1 MKIDKADQT
10 KNILCKIKNLKDMNS
25 IILLILCLSLFLFL
39 RSLSFAMTY
48 LSIYGYRDKE
58 CIERIRRQQKACDVL
73 NASYHIFVI
82 IITMCLSAGA
92 IMRMFDVDFVQTFD
106 IASLIVISICFVV
119 FFVLKYKLEFKYDLR
134 NFYNHMTY
142 YRSLQKVVTEDND
155 HEVSFIRGYEKTKK
169 HKAYVNL
176 WYSVYLMLLL
186 LSKIYCI

>member
-1 MKIDKADQT
+1 MRT
-10 KNILCKIKNLKDMNS
+10 VVFLV
-25 IILLILCLSLFLFL
+25 LCLSLFLSL

-48 LSIYGYRDKE
+48 ISIYGYRDKE

-92 IMRMFDVDFVQTFD
+92 IMRMLDVDFIQIYD
-106 IASLIVISICFVV
+106 IASSVVISVCFAV
-119 FFVLKYKLEFKYDLR
+119 FFVLKYRLELKYDLR

>member
-1 MKIDKADQT
+1 MRT
-10 KNILCKIKNLKDMNS
+10 VLF
-25 IILLILCLSLFLFL
+25 LILCLSLFLFL

-48 LSIYGYRDKE
+48 ISIYGYRDKE

-82 IITMCLSAGA
+82 VTNMCLSAGA

-106 IASLIVISICFVV
+106 IASSLVIGLCFVV

>member
-1 MKIDKADQT
+1 
-10 KNILCKIKNLKDMNS
+10 MNS
-25 IILLILCLSLFLFL
+25 IILLILCLSLFLSL

-48 LSIYGYRDKE
+48 ISIYGYRDRE
-58 CIERIRRQQKACDVL
+58 CIERIRHQQKACDIL

-82 IITMCLSAGA
+82 VTTMCLSAGA
-92 IMRMFDVDFVQTFD
+92 IMRMFDVGFVQTFD
-106 IASLIVISICFVV
+106 IASSVVISVCFVV

-155 HEVSFIRGYEKTKK
+155 HEVSFIRGYEKTMK
-169 HKAYVNL
+169 HKIYANL
-176 WYSVYLMLLL
+176 CFLTYFIFLL

>member
-1 MKIDKADQT
+1 
-10 KNILCKIKNLKDMNS
+10 
-25 IILLILCLSLFLFL
+25 
-39 RSLSFAMTY
+39 MTY
-48 LSIYGYRDKE
+48 IKIYGYRDKE
-58 CIERIRRQQKACDVL
+58 CIERIRRQQKACDIL
-73 NASYHIFVI
+73 SASYHIFVI
-82 IITMCLSAGA
+82 IITLCLSAGA
-92 IMRMFDVDFVQTFD
+92 VLRMLDVDFIQIYD

-176 WYSVYLMLLL
+176 WYVVSLTLFMYELLT
-186 LSKIYCI
+186 IN

>member
-1 MKIDKADQT
+1 
-10 KNILCKIKNLKDMNS
+10 MNS
-25 IILLILCLSLFLFL
+25 IILLILCLSLFLSL

-48 LSIYGYRDKE
+48 ISIYGYRDRE
-58 CIERIRRQQKACDVL
+58 CIERIRHQQKACDIL

-106 IASLIVISICFVV
+106 IASSVVISVCFVV
-119 FFVLKYKLEFKYDLR
+119 FFALKYRLELKYDLR

-169 HKAYVNL
+169 HKAYVNM

>member
-1 MKIDKADQT
+1 MKTVIF
-10 KNILCKIKNLKDMNS
+10 
-25 IILLILCLSLFLFL
+25 LILCLSLFLCL

-48 LSIYGYRDKE
+48 ISIYGYRDKE
-58 CIERIRRQQKACDVL
+58 CIERIRRQQKACDIL

-82 IITMCLSAGA
+82 IITICLSAGA
-92 IMRMFDVDFVQTFD
+92 IMRMFDVGFVQTFD

-155 HEVSFIRGYEKTKK
+155 YEVSFIRGYEKTMK
-169 HKAYVNL
+169 HKIYANL
-176 WYSVYLMLLL
+176 CFLTYFIFLL

>member
-1 MKIDKADQT
+1 
-10 KNILCKIKNLKDMNS
+10 MNS

-48 LSIYGYRDKE
+48 ISIYAYRDRE
-58 CIERIRRQQKACDVL
+58 CIERIRRQQKACDIL

-82 IITMCLSAGA
+82 IITACISSGA
-92 IMRMFDVDFVQTFD
+92 VLRMFDVDFIQIYD

-119 FFVLKYKLEFKYDLR
+119 FFVLKYRLELKYDLR

-155 HEVSFIRGYEKTKK
+155 HEVSFIRGYKKAMK
-169 HKAYVNL
+169 HKTYVSL

>member
-1 MKIDKADQT
+1 MRT
-10 KNILCKIKNLKDMNS
+10 VLF
-25 IILLILCLSLFLFL
+25 LILCLSLFLSL

-48 LSIYGYRDKE
+48 ISIYGYRDKE
-58 CIERIRRQQKACDVL
+58 CIERIRRQQKACDVM

-92 IMRMFDVDFVQTFD
+92 IMRMFDVGFVQTFD
-106 IASLIVISICFVV
+106 IASSVVISVCFVV
-119 FFVLKYKLEFKYDLR
+119 FFVLKYKLELKYDLR

-155 HEVSFIRGYEKTKK
+155 HEVSFIRGYEKAMK
-169 HKAYVNL
+169 HKTYVSL

>member
-1 MKIDKADQT
+1 MRTVAF
-10 KNILCKIKNLKDMNS
+10 LV
-25 IILLILCLSLFLFL
+25 LCLSLFLSL

-48 LSIYGYRDKE
+48 ISIYGYRDKE

-92 IMRMFDVDFVQTFD
+92 IMRMFDVDFVQIYD
-106 IASLIVISICFVV
+106 IASLIVISVCFAV
-119 FFVLKYKLEFKYDLR
+119 FFALKYRLELKYDLR

-155 HEVSFIRGYEKTKK
+155 HEVSFIRGYEKTMK
-169 HKAYVNL
+169 HKTYVSL

-186 LSKIYCI
+186 LSKTYCI

>member
-1 MKIDKADQT
+1 MKNVIF
-10 KNILCKIKNLKDMNS
+10 
-25 IILLILCLSLFLFL
+25 LILCLSLFLFL

-48 LSIYGYRDKE
+48 IGIYGYRDKE

-82 IITMCLSAGA
+82 VTTMCLSAGA

-106 IASLIVISICFVV
+106 IASSLVIGLCFAV
-119 FFVLKYKLEFKYDLR
+119 FFVLKYKLELKYDLR

-176 WYSVYLMLLL
+176 WCSVYLILLL

>member
-1 MKIDKADQT
+1 MK
-10 KNILCKIKNLKDMNS
+10 S

-48 LSIYGYRDKE
+48 INIYGYRDKE
-58 CIERIRRQQKACDVL
+58 CIERIRHQQKACDIL

-92 IMRMFDVDFVQTFD
+92 VLRMLDVDFIQIYD

-142 YRSLQKVVTEDND
+142 YRSLQKVVTKDND
-155 HEVSFIRGYEKTKK
+155 YEVDFIRGYGKTLKYK
-169 HKAYVNL
+169 TYMNL
-176 WYSVYLMLLL
+176 WYVVYLTLFMYVILIDFSL
-186 LSKIYCI
+186 

>member
-1 MKIDKADQT
+1 MK
-10 KNILCKIKNLKDMNS
+10 S
-25 IILLILCLSLFLFL
+25 IIFLILCLSLFLFF

-58 CIERIRRQQKACDVL
+58 CIERIRRQQKACDIL

-82 IITMCLSAGA
+82 IITICLSASA
-92 IMRMFDVDFVQTFD
+92 VLRMLDVDFIQIYD

-155 HEVSFIRGYEKTKK
+155 HEVSFIRGYEKTMK
-169 HKAYVNL
+169 HKAFVNL
-176 WYSVYLMLLL
+176 WYVASLTLFMYELLT
-186 LSKIYCI
+186 IN

>member
-1 MKIDKADQT
+1 
-10 KNILCKIKNLKDMNS
+10 MNS
-25 IILLILCLSLFLFL
+25 IILLILCLSLFLSL

-48 LSIYGYRDKE
+48 ISIYGYRDKE

-82 IITMCLSAGA
+82 VTNMCLSAGV
-92 IMRMFDVDFVQTFD
+92 ILRMLDVDFIQIYD

-155 HEVSFIRGYEKTKK
+155 HEVSFIRGYEKTMK
-169 HKAYVNL
+169 HKTYVSL
-176 WYSVYLMLLL
+176 WYSVCLILLL

>member
-1 MKIDKADQT
+1 MRT
-10 KNILCKIKNLKDMNS
+10 VLF
-25 IILLILCLSLFLFL
+25 LILCLSLFLSL

-48 LSIYGYRDKE
+48 ISIYGYRDKE

-82 IITMCLSAGA
+82 VTNMCLSAGA
-92 IMRMFDVDFVQTFD
+92 VLRMLDVDFIQIYD
-106 IASLIVISICFVV
+106 IASLIVISVCFVV
-119 FFVLKYKLEFKYDLR
+119 FFVLKYKLELKYDLR

-155 HEVSFIRGYEKTKK
+155 HEVSFIRGYEKTMK

>member
-1 MKIDKADQT
+1 MKT
-10 KNILCKIKNLKDMNS
+10 VLF
-25 IILLILCLSLFLFL
+25 LILCLSLFLFM

-48 LSIYGYRDKE
+48 ISIYGYRDKE

-82 IITMCLSAGA
+82 VITMCLSAGA
-92 IMRMFDVDFVQTFD
+92 IMRMLDVDFIQIYD
-106 IASLIVISICFVV
+106 IASSVVISVCFAV
-119 FFVLKYKLEFKYDLR
+119 FFVLKYRLELKYDLR

-155 HEVSFIRGYEKTKK
+155 HEVSFIRGYEKTMK
-169 HKAYVNL
+169 HKTYVSL

>member
-1 MKIDKADQT
+1 
-10 KNILCKIKNLKDMNS
+10 MNS
-25 IILLILCLSLFLFL
+25 IILLILCLSLFLSL

-48 LSIYGYRDKE
+48 ISIYSYRDRE

-92 IMRMFDVDFVQTFD
+92 IMRMFDVGFVQTFD

-155 HEVSFIRGYEKTKK
+155 HEVSFIRGYEKAMK
-169 HKAYVNL
+169 HKAFVNL
-176 WYSVYLMLLL
+176 WYVVSLTLFMYELLT
-186 LSKIYCI
+186 IN

>member
-1 MKIDKADQT
+1 MK
-10 KNILCKIKNLKDMNS
+10 S
-25 IILLILCLSLFLFL
+25 IIFLILCLSLFLFL

-58 CIERIRRQQKACDVL
+58 CIERIRRQQKACDIL

-82 IITMCLSAGA
+82 IITMCLLAGA
-92 IMRMFDVDFVQTFD
+92 VLRMLDVDFIQIYD

-119 FFVLKYKLEFKYDLR
+119 FFVLKYKLELKYDLK

-155 HEVSFIRGYEKTKK
+155 HEVSFIRGYEKTMK

-176 WYSVYLMLLL
+176 WYSVCLILLL
-186 LSKIYCI
+186 LPKYIVCEH

>member
-1 MKIDKADQT
+1 MRT
-10 KNILCKIKNLKDMNS
+10 VLF
-25 IILLILCLSLFLFL
+25 LILCLSLFLSL

-48 LSIYGYRDKE
+48 ISIYGYRDKE

-82 IITMCLSAGA
+82 VTNMCLSAGA
-92 IMRMFDVDFVQTFD
+92 IMRMFDVGFVQTFD
-106 IASLIVISICFVV
+106 IASSVVIGLCFVV
-119 FFVLKYKLEFKYDLR
+119 FFALKYRLELKYDLR
-134 NFYNHMTY
+134 SFYNHMTY

-155 HEVSFIRGYEKTKK
+155 HEVSFIRGYEKTMK
-169 HKAYVNL
+169 HKAYVSL

>member
-1 MKIDKADQT
+1 MRT
-10 KNILCKIKNLKDMNS
+10 VLF
-25 IILLILCLSLFLFL
+25 LILCLSLFLSL
-39 RSLSFAMTY
+39 SSLSFAMTY
-48 LSIYGYRDKE
+48 ISIYGYRDKE

-82 IITMCLSAGA
+82 IINMCLSAGA
-92 IMRMFDVDFVQTFD
+92 VLRMLDVDFIQIYD

-119 FFVLKYKLEFKYDLR
+119 FFALKYRLELKYDLR

-155 HEVSFIRGYEKTKK
+155 HEVSFIIGYEKTKK
-169 HKAYVNL
+169 HKTYVSL

>member
-1 MKIDKADQT
+1 MKTVIF
-10 KNILCKIKNLKDMNS
+10 
-25 IILLILCLSLFLFL
+25 LILCLSLFLCL

-48 LSIYGYRDKE
+48 ISIYGYRDKE

-82 IITMCLSAGA
+82 VTTMCLSAGA
-92 IMRMFDVDFVQTFD
+92 IMRMFDVGIVQTFD
-106 IASLIVISICFVV
+106 IASSVVISVCFVV
-119 FFVLKYKLEFKYDLR
+119 FFVLKYKLELKYDLR

-155 HEVSFIRGYEKTKK
+155 HEVSFIRGYEKTMK
-169 HKAYVNL
+169 HKTYVSL